1 MIHPRDE
8 VLMNFTGSRGS
19 RCHDNSEELSV
30 VRHHLRCLTFWRHT
44 VSPVPSRPRGGGASK
59 AEEGEEEVRRTRQ
72 PLGCQHRPNDGC
84 QHCTQVKLK
93 WLRWQK
99 KKKEKKREVCLH
111 MGRMHKAGK
120 TLAFIAVLAQ
130 GSCWR
135 FTNVLKNVI
144 ECNCVCVCVSKV
156 AGCLGS
162 LSANVR
168 PKSRDLGVTL
178 DHAMLFNKH
187 IQTVTHSVFFH
198 LKTFPNSDPN

>member
-1 MIHPRDE
+1 MTTVRNS
-8 VLMNFTGSRGS
+8 VLSGI
-19 RCHDNSEELSV
+19 
-30 VRHHLRCLTFWRHT
+30 TFA
-44 VSPVPSRPRGGGASK
+44 VSPFDDTQCRRCQAAPGVGGLSK
-59 AEEGEEEVRRTRQ
+59 EEEGEEEVRKTCQ

-93 WLRWQK
+93 WLQWQ

-144 ECNCVCVCVSKV
+144 ECNCVCVCFQS
-156 AGCLGS
+156 GWLLIGS

-187 IQTVTHSVFFH
+187 IQTVTHSFFFH
-198 LKTFPNSDPN
+198 QKTFPNSDPN